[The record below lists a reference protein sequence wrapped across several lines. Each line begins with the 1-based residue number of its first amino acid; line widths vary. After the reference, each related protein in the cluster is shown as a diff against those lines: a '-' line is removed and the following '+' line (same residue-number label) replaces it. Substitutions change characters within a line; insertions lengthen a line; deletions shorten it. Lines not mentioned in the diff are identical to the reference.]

1 MAKAHCCWAMRK
13 PILQC
18 YSAMLS
24 RREEK
29 NTFQTC
35 TLPTTINSC
44 VARRKMIDEAT
55 MMMEKRRRQSNGK

>member
-1 MAKAHCCWAMRK
+1 
-13 PILQC
+13 
-18 YSAMLS
+18 MLS

-44 VARRKMIDEAT
+44 VARRKMTDEAV
-55 MMMEKRRRQSNGK
+55 MMMKKRQRQSNGK